1 MTVPS
6 DYLYLGYLG
15 TYGVPRGVGV
25 SYERGAPVCTRS
37 VAWRVFL
44 RSAWCAGYEP
54 WLNAMAPIAQ
64 MELLTWGG
72 ATQGFGTIIPAW
84 SCLTFDM
91 TLLAIVNT
99 GTA

>member
-1 MTVPS
+1 
-6 DYLYLGYLG
+6 
-15 TYGVPRGVGV
+15 
-25 SYERGAPVCTRS
+25 
-37 VAWRVFL
+37 
-44 RSAWCAGYEP
+44 
-54 WLNAMAPIAQ
+54 